1 MSFLSNK
8 FLYLFFP
15 MQHTH
20 AASLEEP
27 PSNVYDPTILLELNT
42 LCSGLL
48 NKHMKRCSN
57 SVSGKLITKYHHAAK
72 IECMCQLGLG
82 VTRSHMP
89 CCWNVRYYF
98 HFRKPS
104 AICTCKT
111 ISFDDLL
118 NWSLSASDG
127 RPPCSSFQGS
137 RLFCKT
143 SWNTTALYMH

>member
-104 AICTCKT
+104 AICTKSELT
-111 ISFDDLL
+111 YTL
-118 NWSLSASDG
+118 WLSNYTPGYTGTEICIICTD
-127 RPPCSSFQGS
+127 RHMWMR
-137 RLFCKT
+137 RL
-143 SWNTTALYMH
+143 